1 MSNTPSPVTMN
12 IYLIGRYDNV
22 GYDAYDAFVVVAT
35 NETEATLFLLKE
47 HPTGNYSSYYSPWSD
62 KTTATLIGTTDI
74 YTEPTEIL
82 GSYNAG

>member
-12 IYLIGRYDNV
+12 IYKVSRLDKV
-22 GYDAYDAFVVVAT
+22 GYDEYDAFVVAAT
-35 NETEATLFLLKE
+35 NEAEATQFLLDKY
-47 HPTGNYSSYYSPWSD
+47 HHTGVYAEWSD

-74 YTEPTEIL
+74 YTEPTQIL